1 MDNIVKTYLEQMGN
15 IPMLSIKEEARIAK
29 LAFEGDEHARM
40 VLIESNLRL
49 VVSIA
54 KKYTYSGMDLLDLI
68 QEGNLGLMKAVEK
81 FEYKRGHKF
90 STYATWWIRQ
100 SITRAIADTGRTIRL
115 PVHMVETVNKVF
127 QSIREFI
134 LAKGREPTLKELSKY
149 MKMNEAKLK
158 EALDVA
164 KIPISLEFKIGSESS
179 NTLLDTLP
187 DMKLNYYTDKVDSA
201 DISRNIK
208 VILKTLSPREE
219 KILRIKFGI
228 SD

>member
-15 IPMLSIKEEARIAK
+15 ISMLGIKEEARIAK
-29 LAFEGDEHARM
+29 LAFEGDQDARRI
-40 VLIESNLRL
+40 LIEANLRL

-100 SITRAIADTGRTIRL
+100 AITRSIADTGRTIRL

-134 LAKGREPTLKELSKY
+134 LAKGREPSIKELSKF
-149 MKMNEAKLK
+149 MKMSEVKLK

-164 KIPISLEFKIGSESS
+164 KIPISLEHKMGSEGT

-187 DMKLNYYTDKVDSA
+187 DIKLDYYTDKVDSA
-201 DISRNIK
+201 DIAKNIK
-208 VILKTLSPREE
+208 IILKTLSHREE